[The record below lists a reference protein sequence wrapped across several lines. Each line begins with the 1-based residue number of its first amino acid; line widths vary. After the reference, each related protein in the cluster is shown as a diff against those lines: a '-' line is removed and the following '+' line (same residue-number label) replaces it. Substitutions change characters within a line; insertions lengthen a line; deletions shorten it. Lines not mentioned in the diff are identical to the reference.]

1 MTAITQGMTLGCLL
15 LSTAAMAGV
24 TVQPIQSTLPEEA
37 FQTLLVSKLLGELGY
52 DVKPAKEADYNVGY
66 ASVASGD
73 ATFLAFNWDPLHKDK
88 YEKAGGDTKFY
99 RKGTYVTGAA
109 QGYLIDKATADK
121 YGITNIAQLKDPKLA
136 ALFDSDGDGKA
147 DLAGCNPGWGCEMVI
162 NHQLKTYGLAQ
173 TVTHQQGN
181 YAAIIADTITRFKEQ
196 KPVLYYTWTPY
207 WVSGEL
213 VPGKDVVWLEVPY
226 TALPEGRE
234 GDTQLAN
241 GKNYGFEMNTMH
253 IVANKGFAEA
263 NPSAAKLF
271 AEMKLPINDINV
283 QNGLMKQ
290 GQNKPAD
297 IERHADAWLKGHE
310 ALVNDWLTRAR
321 AAK

>member
-1 MTAITQGMTLGCLL
+1 MNAITKGLTLGTLL
-15 LSTAAMAGV
+15 LSTTAMASAL
-24 TVQPIQSTLPEEA
+24 VQPIQSSVPEEA

-73 ATFLAFNWDPLHKDK
+73 ATFLAFNWNPLHKDK

-99 RKGTYVTGAA
+99 REGTYVTGAA
-109 QGYLIDKATADK
+109 QGYLIDKVTADK
-121 YGITNIAQLKDPKLA
+121 YNITNIAQLKDPKLA

-147 DLAGCNPGWGCEMVI
+147 DLAGCNPGWGCEGVI
-162 NHQLKTYGLAQ
+162 NHQLKAFALDK

-181 YAAIIADTITRFKEQ
+181 YAAIIADTITRYKEH
-196 KPVLYYTWTPY
+196 KPVFYYTWTPY
-207 WVSGEL
+207 WVSGDL
-213 VPGKDVVWLEVPY
+213 IPGKDVVWLEVPF
-226 TALPEGRE
+226 TALPDGRE
-234 GDTQLAN
+234 GDTKLAN

-253 IVANKGFAEA
+253 IVANRAFAEA

-271 AEMKLPINDINV
+271 DEMKLPINDINV
-283 QNGLMKQ
+283 QNSLMKQ

-297 IERHADAWLKGHE
+297 IERHADAWIKGHP
-310 ALVNDWLTRAR
+310 ALVKQWLTDAR

>member
-1 MTAITQGMTLGCLL
+1 MRAITKGLTLGTLL
-15 LSTAAMAGV
+15 LSSATMAA
-24 TVQPIQSTLPEEA
+24 TLVQPIQSSVPEEA

-109 QGYLIDKATADK
+109 QGYLIDKVTADK

-147 DLAGCNPGWGCEMVI
+147 DLAGCNPGWGCEGVI
-162 NHQLKTYGLAQ
+162 NHQLKAYELDK

-181 YAAIIADTITRFKEQ
+181 YAAIIADTITRYQEH

-207 WVSGEL
+207 WVSGDL
-213 VPGKDVVWLEVPY
+213 IPGKDVVWLEVPF
-226 TALPEGRE
+226 TALPDGRE

-253 IVANKGFAEA
+253 IVANRAFAEA

-271 AEMKLPINDINV
+271 AQMKLPINDINV
-283 QNGLMKQ
+283 QNSLMKQ

-297 IERHADAWLKGHE
+297 IERHADGWIKGHDS
-310 ALVNDWLTRAR
+310 LVKQWLTEAR

>member
-1 MTAITQGMTLGCLL
+1 MRTITKGLTLSTLL
-15 LSTAAMAGV
+15 LSSTAMAA
-24 TVQPIQSTLPEEA
+24 TLVQPIQSSVPEEA

-73 ATFLAFNWDPLHKDK
+73 ATFLAFNWNPLHKDK
-88 YEKAGGDTKFY
+88 YEKSGGDAKFY
-99 RKGTYVTGAA
+99 RHGDYVTGAA

-147 DLAGCNPGWGCEMVI
+147 DLAGCNPGWGCEGVI
-162 NHQLKTYGLAQ
+162 NHQLKAYELDK

-181 YAAIIADTITRFKEQ
+181 YAAIIADTITRYKEH
-196 KPVLYYTWTPY
+196 KPVFYYTWTPY

-213 VPGKDVVWLEVPY
+213 VPGKDVVWLEVPF
-226 TALPEGRE
+226 TALPDGRE
-234 GDTQLAN
+234 GDTKLAN
-241 GKNYGFEMNTMH
+241 GKNYGFEMNSMH
-253 IVANKGFAEA
+253 IVANKAFAEA
-263 NPSAAKLF
+263 NPSAATLF
-271 AEMKLPINDINV
+271 AQMKLPINDINI
-283 QNGLMKQ
+283 QNSLMKQ

-297 IERHADAWLKGHE
+297 IARHADAWLKGHE
-310 ALVNDWLTRAR
+310 ALVTQWLTAAR
-321 AAK
+321 AAN